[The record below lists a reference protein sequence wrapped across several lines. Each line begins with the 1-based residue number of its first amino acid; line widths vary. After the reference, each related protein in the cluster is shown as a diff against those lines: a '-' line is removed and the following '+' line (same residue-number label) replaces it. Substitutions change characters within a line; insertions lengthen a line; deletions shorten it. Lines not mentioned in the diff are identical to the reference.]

1 MTSEKKQLDWNNGIR
16 WLLVALYAVA
26 IFVFAGQPMSVPGNI
41 IFMGVPLM
49 ILHSVRRYDG
59 KTTAVFLTIAF
70 VVSTFF
76 EDLSIH
82 TGFPFGAYHY
92 NMNMPHID
100 QVPILVGVFYV
111 ALCYLSWTI
120 ACLILNHADRHLENK
135 FNLIAVPVVSAFV
148 MCQFDLVQDP
158 STSTFMLGWIW
169 EDGGGVFGVPLVNF
183 LGWFMTTYIVFQLF
197 ALYLSRQQIRQK
209 DSAEMHTR
217 GFWLQPVLI
226 YLFLGCSYIG
236 QYIFQM
242 HNVTAITDLAG
253 NVWNVNNMYE
263 TAVTIMVFTM
273 LYSAVLALIHIFSDK
288 ELKNKQ

>member
-1 MTSEKKQLDWNNGIR
+1 MVR

-49 ILHSVRRYDG
+49 VLHALRRYDG
-59 KTTAVFLTIAF
+59 KTTLVFMGISFL
-70 VVSTFF
+70 VSTFF

-92 NMNMPHID
+92 NMDMPHID

-120 ACLILNHADRHLENK
+120 ACLILNHADQNLENK
-135 FNLIAVPVVSAFV
+135 FNLITVPMVSAFV

-158 STSTFMLGWIW
+158 STSTFMQGWTW

-183 LGWFMTTYIVFQLF
+183 LGWYMTTYIVFQLF
-197 ALYLSRQQIRQK
+197 ALYLSRHQIRK
-209 DSAEMHTR
+209 KNTPEMATK

-242 HNVTAITDLAG
+242 KNAEQLTDLAG
-253 NVWNVNNMYE
+253 NVWSVNNMYE
-263 TAVTIMVFTM
+263 TAVTVMIFTM
-273 LYSAVLALIHIFSDK
+273 LYSAVLALIRIFG
-288 ELKNKQ
+288 EKNGQK

>member
-1 MTSEKKQLDWNNGIR
+1 MTSEKKQRDWNNGIR

-41 IFMGVPLM
+41 IFMGVPL
-49 ILHSVRRYDG
+49 
-59 KTTAVFLTIAF
+59 
-70 VVSTFF
+70 
-76 EDLSIH
+76 
-82 TGFPFGAYHY
+82 
-92 NMNMPHID
+92 
-100 QVPILVGVFYV
+100 
-111 ALCYLSWTI
+111 
-120 ACLILNHADRHLENK
+120 
-135 FNLIAVPVVSAFV
+135 
-148 MCQFDLVQDP
+148 
-158 STSTFMLGWIW
+158 
-169 EDGGGVFGVPLVNF
+169 VNF

-209 DSAEMHTR
+209 NSDEMHTR

-242 HNVTAITDLAG
+242 HNTTAITDLAG

-263 TAVTIMVFTM
+263 TAVTIMVFIM

-288 ELKNKQ
+288 GLKK